1 MGGDDLGSDDEFLT
15 APLQA
20 EEGDDDALD
29 KEGPP
34 SDDDDDDDSSTE
46 SNNQTSKRSL
56 DTNENSS
63 KQPAKRQKRETRA
76 LGEGVREKSADEQA
90 KELTK
95 FAGVK
100 LHAGRIAISDNRDS
114 PSFMKRIQG
123 IVSKK
128 KLKKH
133 NKKGSPLV
141 VVVCISAR
149 RAVSVLKELAPFNV
163 RVAKLFPKQGSIEEQ
178 ATQLQSGSMAMAVCT
193 PHRLLALLKDG
204 SFSFSATE
212 LLVIDTFADKKRF
225 TVASLPDT
233 APSLGE
239 LLNEAIEVESKNGK
253 PLRVA
258 LL

>member
-15 APLQA
+15 APIRA
-20 EEGDDDALD
+20 EGS
-29 KEGPP
+29 
-34 SDDDDDDDSSTE
+34 SDDEASLNDDSSTE
-46 SNNQTSKRSL
+46 SNNETTKRRL
-56 DTNENSS
+56 ETKEVTTEAT
-63 KQPAKRQKRETRA
+63 PTPPTKRQKREARA
-76 LGEGVREKSADEQA
+76 LGDGVRDKSANEQA
-90 KELTK
+90 LELTK

-100 LHAGRIAISDNRDS
+100 FHAGRIAISDNRNS
-114 PSFMKRIQG
+114 PSLMKRVQG
-123 IVSKK
+123 IISKK
-128 KLKKH
+128 RLKKH

-141 VVVCISAR
+141 TVVCLSAR

-178 ATQLQSGSMAMAVCT
+178 ATHLQSGSMAMAVCT
-193 PHRLLALLKDG
+193 PHRLLALMKEG
-204 SFSFSATE
+204 SQSFDFTE

-233 APSLGE
+233 APSLAE
-239 LLNEAIEVESKNGK
+239 LLNEVMVGEPKNQR